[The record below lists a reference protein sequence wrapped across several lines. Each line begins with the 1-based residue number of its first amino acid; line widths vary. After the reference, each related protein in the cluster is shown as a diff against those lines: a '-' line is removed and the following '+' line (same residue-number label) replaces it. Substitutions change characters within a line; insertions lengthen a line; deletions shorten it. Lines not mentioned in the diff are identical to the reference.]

1 MLGVFGGGDADV
13 GVAEGSEDVF
23 EEEDAALLRLGEDA
37 VAEGNA
43 LDVGAAHAD
52 GLLDLGVGPGASLVE
67 DLDVGGVDDGIEYL
81 GGGYGDV
88 EGVVVDADVVG
99 LYLGEVEAGM
109 DAAFDDEVDA
119 VFLVAALLALA
130 VADEVFAAEGGAV
143 ELGDVA
149 DADDEVL
156 GLLYF
161 EGLGLE
167 EPEEVALRGDAVDGP
182 EEGEDEEC
190 EGGEAEEVARQA
202 AVAALEEAE
211 EASQGLFRLAPE
223 GVLLLR
229 LGGAALVGVGGR
241 GVGGCRLDGLGVAGL
256 IVGVCVVAHG
266 LGKFDVYVF
275 EADVSEDGGEHD
287 TGVPLGVV
295 EDAVVVEV
303 LTDAFLALREDVELL
318 LVGELGAQAA
328 GFLVFQA
335 DALGG
340 DVEGDELGM
349 GEGEGDG
356 LVVLVDACVLHAEV
370 LHGYAGFEVGDG
382 GVEDLAFAE
391 GVPAGV
397 VNFDELLDGV
407 FDGADVARGLKGYGL
422 GVELLREGVLV
433 AA

>member
-1 MLGVFGGGDADV
+1 MRLSLCASLSEGGLFAWRFGDGDADV

-67 DLDVGGVDDGIEYL
+67 DLDVGGVDDGVEYL

-223 GVLLLR
+223 GMLLLR
-229 LGGAALVGVGGR
+229 LGGAALVGVGG
-241 GVGGCRLDGLGVAGL
+241 
-256 IVGVCVVAHG
+256 
-266 LGKFDVYVF
+266 
-275 EADVSEDGGEHD
+275 
-287 TGVPLGVV
+287 
-295 EDAVVVEV
+295 
-303 LTDAFLALREDVELL
+303 
-318 LVGELGAQAA
+318 
-328 GFLVFQA
+328 
-335 DALGG
+335 
-340 DVEGDELGM
+340 
-349 GEGEGDG
+349 
-356 LVVLVDACVLHAEV
+356 
-370 LHGYAGFEVGDG
+370 
-382 GVEDLAFAE
+382 
-391 GVPAGV
+391 
-397 VNFDELLDGV
+397 
-407 FDGADVARGLKGYGL
+407 
-422 GVELLREGVLV
+422 
-433 AA
+433 